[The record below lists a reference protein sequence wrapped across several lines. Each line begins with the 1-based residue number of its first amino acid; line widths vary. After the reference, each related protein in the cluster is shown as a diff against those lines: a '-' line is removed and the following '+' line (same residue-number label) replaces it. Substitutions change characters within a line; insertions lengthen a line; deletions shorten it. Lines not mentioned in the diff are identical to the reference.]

1 MTASLAT
8 IACYFR
14 VGLEIR
20 LFHPDQTR
28 DWALS
33 VIGSMDQ
40 PPAGI
45 IEVSWQKPLA
55 QLIADLK
62 EVEGDADADLACS
75 ALLGTIGERLQSGK
89 ADFETTLFH
98 ATMITSMFSYTGCVD
113 RLDTFHGIDDRLQLA
128 MCGYFGTVEECREDF
143 DNAMKDY
150 ASAPLAL

>member
-1 MTASLAT
+1 MRASLAT

-14 VGLEIR
+14 VGLETR
-20 LFHPDQTR
+20 LFHPDQAR
-28 DWALS
+28 DWAMS
-33 VIGSMDQ
+33 VIGRMDQ
-40 PPAGI
+40 PPAEI

-62 EVEGDADADLACS
+62 EVEGDADTDLACS
-75 ALLGTIGERLQSGK
+75 ALLGTIWERLQSGK

-98 ATMITSMFSYTGCVD
+98 ATMITGMFELTDRFDIFNSM
-113 RLDTFHGIDDRLQLA
+113 DDQLQQA
-128 MCGYFGTVEECREDF
+128 VCGTFGTVEECREDF